1 MITGFW
7 AQSMKKNSLV
17 QAKLSPTWAAQ
28 VLAQL
33 SWAEWAL
40 ILFPPARPPARQSAR
55 TSSEIAG
62 NEQNWLFN
70 IGRSTLVEYKSVLN
84 NLKNGRQPQWKT
96 TSAEDNLSG
105 RQPHWKTT
113 SVEDDLPR
121 RQPQWKMTSVEPSVE
136 DDLIGSKPHW
146 KTTSVED
153 DLSGRQP

>member
-1 MITGFW
+1 LPSS
-7 AQSMKKNSLV
+7 AQDPAPAGLSL
-17 QAKLSPTWAAQ
+17 ALLSA
-28 VLAQL
+28 
-33 SWAEWAL
+33 
-40 ILFPPARPPARQSAR
+40 FPHPPHPR